1 MKIIGIAGYAR
12 SGKDTL
18 GSFLVEDHGYEQR
31 SFAAALKEVL
41 YQTNPLAQ
49 VPYDARL
56 AKSNP
61 DRFVPVQYLVDCF
74 GWDRAK
80 ELSPGKFG
88 VRGLLQRL
96 GTEGGR
102 EVLGQNIWVDTVMS
116 TLEPGGRYVF
126 TDMRFPNE
134 HGAIQNR
141 CGLCVRV
148 NRPGTE
154 PVNPHISETA
164 LDNAFYDGYVL
175 NDGTLEDLRSYAAVL
190 ARSQA

>member
-18 GSFLVEDHGYEQR
+18 GRFLVDDHGFEQR

-41 YQTNPLAQ
+41 YQTNPL
-49 VPYDARL
+49 VESNFEESPYL
-56 AKSNP
+56 G
-61 DRFVPVQYLVDCF
+61 FCTVQHLVDAV

-102 EVLGQNIWVDTVMS
+102 NVLGQNIWVDTVMS
-116 TLEPGGRYVF
+116 TLNDPYGKYVF

-134 HGAIQNR
+134 YEAIKKVGGVCLR
-141 CGLCVRV
+141 IE
-148 NRPGTE
+148 RPGTA

-164 LDNAFYDGYVL
+164 LDSYPFEVWVTNG
-175 NDGTLEDLRSYAAVL
+175 GTIDDLREI
-190 ARSQA
+190 ARGL